1 MFMRVSFF
9 TRLLA
14 ILLTLA
20 SILLAATLLWA
31 SHTLLKLQQ
40 QDSAYSQLKNS
51 IMVELADHLESYLV
65 QGNSQYLIKSS
76 TLIEQ
81 LKAQQLTALPP
92 ELEARLS
99 AQLISLNTD
108 INGKYRALGKLS
120 GNETALLDNA
130 LRQMAGSAS
139 SLINYAQKASTQTSN
154 ALSYNKLAS
163 DYYSEVVNLSLS
175 TYQLINDYQSEVEK
189 SLQQSIKNLNLLAV
203 KIEQLPN
210 LGVMTEVDEF
220 TLFVDEEPEDLAAEI
235 KAELVSWPKRYLRD
249 LSSTLSQAK
258 QRRLGTNE
266 LRKQISLLSKT
277 VIEAEQTLK
286 AQQDTV
292 KQQVFWVFGIAI
304 GGLVIL
310 AFGVYWGQRKQVLQ
324 PLRQLRDGFAFL
336 IESNEL
342 KNITVNN
349 PQTEVGEIAQYFN
362 KLIERQRLEAQEK
375 ANMLNV
381 VSQFMQQMSEHLH
394 TIGQKS
400 NASYQQVNHNEELL
414 LNIQQLGEQVN
425 HINAV
430 AAENAQS
437 TYEAMQQSVGFA
449 KNMLNASSDTQQRIE
464 QGMHSVQELLSG
476 VQGVSNIITVIR
488 TIAEQTNLLA
498 LNAAIESARAGEQG
512 RGFAVVADEVR
523 QLAMQ
528 TQGSL
533 KEINDQLALLSENS
547 QEVYKQ
553 INALTEDAQLQT
565 ANAQEL
571 KANSEGV
578 ADNAQQANKV
588 AVDAMEL
595 AKQQS
600 ELLHGFTLSMHDMKS
615 QVSESSEL
623 VADIGSQL
631 ELQMISIKEGLGLGN
646 NSD

>member
-1 MFMRVSFF
+1 MRVSFF

-65 QGNSQYLIKSS
+65 QGNSQYLKQSS

-81 LKAQQLTALPP
+81 LKAQQLTVLPP
-92 ELEARLS
+92 ELEIRLA
-99 AQLISLNTD
+99 AQLTSLNTD

-139 SLINYAQKASTQTSN
+139 SLINYAQKAPMQTSN
-154 ALSYNKLAS
+154 ALNYYKLAS
-163 DYYSEVVNLSLS
+163 DYYSEVLNLSLS
-175 TYQLINDYQSEVEK
+175 TYQLINDYQPEVEK
-189 SLQQSIKNLNLLAV
+189 NLQQSIKTLNLLAIN
-203 KIEQLPN
+203 IEQLPN

-220 TLFVDEEPEDLAAEI
+220 ALFVDEEPEDLAAEI

-249 LSSTLSQAK
+249 LSSTLSQSK
-258 QRRLGTNE
+258 QRDSGTNE
-266 LRKQISLLSKT
+266 LREQISLVSKT

-286 AQQDTV
+286 AQQDNV
-292 KQQVFWVFGIAI
+292 KRQVFWVFGIAI

-310 AFGVYWGQRKQVLQ
+310 AFSVYWVQRRQVLQ

-349 PQTEVGEIAQYFN
+349 PKTEVGEIAQYFN
-362 KLIERQRLEAQEK
+362 QLIERQRLEAQER

-425 HINAV
+425 HINAQ

-449 KNMLNASSDTQQRIE
+449 KSMLNASSDTQQRIE

-512 RGFAVVADEVR
+512 RGFAVVAGEVR

-547 QEVYKQ
+547 QVVYKQ

-578 ADNAQQANKV
+578 AGNAQQANKV
-588 AVDAMEL
+588 AIDAMEL
-595 AKQQS
+595 AKQQN
-600 ELLHGFTLSMHDMKS
+600 ELLQGFTLSMHDMKS

-631 ELQMISIKEGLGLGN
+631 ELQMTSIKEGLGLDN

>member
-1 MFMRVSFF
+1 M
-9 TRLLA
+9 
-14 ILLTLA
+14 
-20 SILLAATLLWA
+20 
-31 SHTLLKLQQ
+31 
-40 QDSAYSQLKNS
+40 
-51 IMVELADHLESYLV
+51 
-65 QGNSQYLIKSS
+65 
-76 TLIEQ
+76 
-81 LKAQQLTALPP
+81 
-92 ELEARLS
+92 
-99 AQLISLNTD
+99 
-108 INGKYRALGKLS
+108 
-120 GNETALLDNA
+120 
-130 LRQMAGSAS
+130 
-139 SLINYAQKASTQTSN
+139 
-154 ALSYNKLAS
+154 
-163 DYYSEVVNLSLS
+163 
-175 TYQLINDYQSEVEK
+175 
-189 SLQQSIKNLNLLAV
+189 
-203 KIEQLPN
+203 
-210 LGVMTEVDEF
+210 
-220 TLFVDEEPEDLAAEI
+220 
-235 KAELVSWPKRYLRD
+235 
-249 LSSTLSQAK
+249 
-258 QRRLGTNE
+258 
-266 LRKQISLLSKT
+266 
-277 VIEAEQTLK
+277 
-286 AQQDTV
+286 
-292 KQQVFWVFGIAI
+292 FWVFGIAI

-310 AFGVYWGQRKQVLQ
+310 AFGVYWVQRKQVLQ

-349 PQTEVGEIAQYFN
+349 PKTEMGEIAQYFN
-362 KLIERQRLEAQEK
+362 QLIERQRLEAQER
-375 ANMLNV
+375 ADMLNV
-381 VSQFMQQMSEHLH
+381 VSDFMQQMSGHLY

-425 HINAV
+425 HINAQ

-449 KNMLNASSDTQQRIE
+449 KSMLNASSDTQQRIE

-588 AVDAMEL
+588 AIDAMEL

-600 ELLHGFTLSMHDMKS
+600 NFLSDFTLSMHDMKS

-631 ELQMISIKEGLGLGN
+631 ELQMTSIKEGLGLDN